1 MRGEQQISQR
11 GKVNQSGSLSLRRHY
26 PEQVIRVFL
35 SFDLIQSTPGE
46 SLAGSLASSFL
57 TVNLQIPG

>member
-1 MRGEQQISQR
+1 MRGEQQISQHEN
-11 GKVNQSGSLSLRRHY
+11 VDQSGSLSLRRHY

-35 SFDLIQSTPGE
+35 SFDLTQSTPGE

-57 TVNLQIPG
+57 TVNEKI